1 MEICIEME
9 TYGYLYIISNAAWPN
24 WIKVGVTKDLKNRLH
39 TYQTA
44 SPFRNYVLEY
54 SLFHPEY
61 LQAEKKIKETMK
73 HFAKSIKNEWY
84 EVDLHMAKSRL
95 DEQLEEYQRKNLTPA

>member
-1 MEICIEME
+1 MEKN
-9 TYGYLYIISNAAWPN
+9 GYLYIISNSAWPN
-24 WIKVGVTKDLKNRLH
+24 WVKVGVTKDLKNRLH

-44 SPFRNYVLEY
+44 SPFRNYVVEY

-61 LQAEKKIKETMK
+61 LQAEKKIKETMQY
-73 HFAKSIKNEWY
+73 FAKQIKNEWY

-95 DEQLEEYQRKNLTPA
+95 DEQLEEYNRKVLTTV

>member
-1 MEICIEME
+1 MEKN
-9 TYGYLYIISNAAWPN
+9 GYLYIISNSAWPN
-24 WIKVGVTKDLKNRLH
+24 WVKVGVTKDLKNRLH

-44 SPFRNYVLEY
+44 SPFRNYVVEY

-73 HFAKSIKNEWY
+73 HFAKQTKNEWY

-95 DEQLEEYQRKNLTPA
+95 DEQLEEYQGKNLTRA

>member
-1 MEICIEME
+1 MS
-9 TYGYLYIISNAAWPN
+9 GYLYIISNENFPG

-44 SPFRNYVLEY
+44 SPYRNYVLEY

-61 LQAEKKIKETMK
+61 LQAEKQIKETMK
-73 HFAKSIKNEWY
+73 YFAKSIKNEWY
-84 EVDLHMAKSRL
+84 EVELHMAKSRL
-95 DEQLEEYQRKNLTPA
+95 DEQLEEYQRKNLTPV